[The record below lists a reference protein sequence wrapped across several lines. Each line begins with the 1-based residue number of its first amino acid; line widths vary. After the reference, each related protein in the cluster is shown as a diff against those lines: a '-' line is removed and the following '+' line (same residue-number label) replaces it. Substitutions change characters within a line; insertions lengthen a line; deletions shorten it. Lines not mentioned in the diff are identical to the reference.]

1 MIPNSAFL
9 IPNYQGVMDLVT
21 IILAAGKGTR
31 MKSDLPKVL
40 HKVCGK
46 PMLQHVI
53 DAAKAVGSSRELVV
67 IGSGAE
73 LVQQS
78 IQNVEF
84 VMQTEQL
91 GTGHAVLCTREAL
104 KNVDDTVMIL
114 CGDTPLLT
122 SELLSKLAEEHA
134 RSGAKATVLTA
145 IMPDAAGYGR
155 IVRAE
160 DGSVEKIVEHK
171 DASDEEKKIRE
182 INSGIYCFDIK
193 TLFGALEQ
201 VTNDNAQ
208 GEYYLTDV
216 LEIIKSKGEKLNAVA
231 ADDFTETLGINSRQ
245 QLAVAEKI
253 LRRRK
258 NDQLMA
264 DGVTLM
270 DPSSTFI
277 DIDVEIE
284 RDTVIYPFTW
294 IEGKTKIGKD
304 CAIGPNSRLQN
315 MTVGA
320 RVTAQFIYGHDCEIG
335 DDVTIGPYV
344 HLRPG
349 TKIGNR
355 VKIGNFVEVKNSNI
369 GEGSK
374 LPHLQYLGDC
384 DMGSNVNVGC
394 GTVTCNYDGK
404 KKYRTT
410 IGNNVFVGCNTNLVA
425 PVEVEDGAYIGAGS
439 TITTK
444 VPKDNL
450 AIARARQKNFPDWND
465 RRKQ

>member
-1 MIPNSAFL
+1 
-9 IPNYQGVMDLVT
+9 MDLVT
-21 IILAAGKGTR
+21 VILAAGKGTR

-46 PMLQHVI
+46 PMLEHVI
-53 DAAKAVGSSRELVV
+53 SAAKGVGSTRELVV

-78 IQNVEF
+78 IADVEF
-84 VMQTEQL
+84 VMQEEQL
-91 GTGHAVLCTREAL
+91 GTGHAVLCTRDAL
-104 KNVDDTVMIL
+104 KNADGSVLIL

-122 SELLSKLAEEHA
+122 SDLLSRFVDEHNKAEV
-134 RSGAKATVLTA
+134 KATVLTA
-145 IMPDAAGYGR
+145 MMPNADGYGR
-155 IVRAE
+155 IIRAD
-160 DGSVEKIVEHK
+160 DGTVEKIVEHK
-171 DASDEEKKIRE
+171 DADDEQKKIRE
-182 INSGIYCFDIK
+182 VNTGIYCFDVKI
-193 TLFGALEQ
+193 LFDALEK

-216 LEIIKSKGEKLNAVA
+216 LEIIKNGGGKINAVI

-258 NDQLMA
+258 NDQLMS

-277 DIDVEIE
+277 DADVEID

-294 IEGKTKIGKD
+294 IEGATKIGRD
-304 CAIGPNSRLQN
+304 CVIGPNSRLQN
-315 MTVGA
+315 ITIGD
-320 RVTAQFIYGHDCEIG
+320 RVTAQFVYGHDCEVG
-335 DDVTIGPYV
+335 NGVTIGPYV

-349 TKIGNR
+349 TKIADK
-355 VKIGNFVEVKNSNI
+355 VKIGNFVEIKNSNI
-369 GEGSK
+369 GAGSK

-410 IGNNVFVGCNTNLVA
+410 IGDNVFVGCNTNLVA

-439 TITTK
+439 TITK
-444 VPKDNL
+444 RVPKENL
-450 AIARARQKNFPDWND
+450 AIARARQVNYADWAD
-465 RRKQ
+465 KRK